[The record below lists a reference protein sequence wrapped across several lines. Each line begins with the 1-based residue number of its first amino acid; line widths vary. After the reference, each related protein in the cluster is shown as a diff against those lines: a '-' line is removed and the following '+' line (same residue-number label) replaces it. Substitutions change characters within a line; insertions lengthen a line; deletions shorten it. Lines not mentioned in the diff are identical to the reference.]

1 MESIRLLDMGDVSP
15 VRSQAVYHAVAHA
28 MHVDTPDTIILVSP
42 SLPYICIGFHQELE
56 KEVDL
61 NYCQK
66 HGLPIVRREVGG
78 GATYLDNNQVFMQWI
93 FHHEHLPASIDERF
107 ALYAHPLVG
116 TYQALGINAYYR
128 PVNDIHVA
136 GKKIGGTGAAEI
148 GISEVVV
155 GSFLFDFDKTV
166 MAQVLKVSSEKM
178 RDKIFSNLE
187 QYMTTMREQ
196 LVDLPNRQQ
205 VKQLYLEKCTEVLQR
220 EIKLG
225 EWGLDE
231 EKQTL
236 ELEEMLISPDWLHT
250 KGGIK
255 RHGVKI
261 HQDVRVVES
270 THKAPGGLIRVTFSL
285 QADRID
291 DLIISGD
298 FTILPSY
305 SLSILEQSLIGLQ
318 LKKDPLITKI
328 QQVYEEDGIQT
339 PGVTPEDFAA
349 AILEAAH

>member
-1 MESIRLLDMGDVSP
+1 
-15 VRSQAVYHAVAHA
+15 
-28 MHVDTPDTIILVSP
+28 
-42 SLPYICIGFHQELE
+42 
-56 KEVDL
+56 
-61 NYCQK
+61 
-66 HGLPIVRREVGG
+66 
-78 GATYLDNNQVFMQWI
+78 
-93 FHHEHLPASIDERF
+93 
-107 ALYAHPLVG
+107 
-116 TYQALGINAYYR
+116 
-128 PVNDIHVA
+128 
-136 GKKIGGTGAAEI
+136 
-148 GISEVVV
+148 
-155 GSFLFDFDKTV
+155 
-166 MAQVLKVSSEKM
+166 
-178 RDKIFSNLE
+178 
-187 QYMTTMREQ
+187 
-196 LVDLPNRQQ
+196 
-205 VKQLYLEKCTEVLQR
+205 
-220 EIKLG
+220 
-225 EWGLDE
+225 LDE